1 MLLGRQATKE
11 TTTSIAVDT
20 AGRETNYIVQLPTQG
35 LGLIESKGVR
45 REIRGAFVVCWGF
58 VVVVVVT
65 VAVVVAA
72 AVADN
77 DDDDVLVVVGEWLLL
92 SWWWSSS

>member
-58 VVVVVVT
+58 VVVVVT